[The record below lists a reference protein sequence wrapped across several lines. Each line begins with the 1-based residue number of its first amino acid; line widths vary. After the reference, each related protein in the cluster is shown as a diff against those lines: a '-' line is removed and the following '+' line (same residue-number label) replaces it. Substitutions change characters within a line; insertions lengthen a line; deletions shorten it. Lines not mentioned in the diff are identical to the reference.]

1 MSENKVFLPRRISKT
16 LREIYRRRITVVC
29 APDGTGKTTLL
40 REFTRRARPEGISL
54 RIIRSAKSSGECFA
68 QISGLITG
76 EELDEPL
83 TDREFAALNTRFS
96 AAAPKKPL
104 VIIVDCAAACQ
115 TLFGN
120 LRTAQLLSQCS
131 CARFVFVCASIKPG
145 YRLLAKSMDILIIE
159 REQLCMSINETA
171 EFIERCGVSA
181 SPAEVYAASGGG
193 FLNARLCLILA
204 RQGQEFANLT
214 TEGRIIRALF
224 GNVQRPSPDSLWL
237 QGALIAAATY
247 PVQSEQFC
255 RDLRSFR
262 PITEFF
268 GAELFTPENILNE
281 IAKLNEIVPLAEI
294 NRRSREIKIHP
305 LLMHAAYT
313 LFFQF
318 PENVRHDM
326 RICFAREYLRRGQHF
341 FSFCEYFLAGE
352 YELAAGVRVRETI
365 SYSMLVRSSHLL
377 QRFVTGCPLDCKPI
391 IPRLLRITALLMHT
405 DAKPLLAGKFPEI
418 TTHIAASPDYDS
430 AERRV
435 LISYAHALRTNEN
448 FYVLDKM
455 GESIKRAYDL
465 FKSGQRYDS
474 PSFPWTLYSPSV
486 FCLLHRRGYSL
497 QTENDQFIRYQ
508 HMYTEMLGHGRYAQL
523 VFTGEMHYFQGDL
536 SGGLERLSAAVSL
549 CSGGND
555 AAMKLAALFSAAKC
569 CLYLGEYLRF
579 FDLLEE
585 IHSIERSHIEQENG
599 DCAKLCLGM
608 LRAMRGGGIE
618 DMWFALT
625 AEENDIIYN
634 RYTAPYFAMT
644 RAFSMLARGENDKLA
659 DCCEDYIRLAE
670 AAGNEA
676 AGIKLRLYG
685 AQAFLALGDHDT
697 AIRLF
702 SEALVSARE
711 NSTPTVPAEF
721 FAVYPDIFTQL
732 YPLVSEPLRADID
745 RISEMGAQL
754 RRGVEAVRTYEITY
768 LYNTRLENYAEH
780 YLVPLNRLMDST
792 DELRRSLGLTRAAYS
807 YAIMAASGV
816 SNAEISNLFGVS
828 KDSIKSS
835 LKRTCAAVGAKNRR
849 ELIGKIPT
857 MK

>member
-16 LREIYRRRITVVC
+16 LREIYRRRVTVVC

-120 LRTAQLLSQCS
+120 LRTAKLLSQCG

-159 REQLCMSINETA
+159 REQLCMNINETA
-171 EFIERCGVSA
+171 EFIERCGVYA

-193 FLNARLCLILA
+193 FLSARLCLILA

-224 GNVQRPSPDSLWL
+224 GNVQRPSPDSLRL

-326 RICFAREYLRRGQHF
+326 RICFARE
-341 FSFCEYFLAGE
+341 
-352 YELAAGVRVRETI
+352 
-365 SYSMLVRSSHLL
+365 
-377 QRFVTGCPLDCKPI
+377 
-391 IPRLLRITALLMHT
+391 
-405 DAKPLLAGKFPEI
+405 
-418 TTHIAASPDYDS
+418 
-430 AERRV
+430 
-435 LISYAHALRTNEN
+435 
-448 FYVLDKM
+448 
-455 GESIKRAYDL
+455 
-465 FKSGQRYDS
+465 
-474 PSFPWTLYSPSV
+474 
-486 FCLLHRRGYSL
+486 
-497 QTENDQFIRYQ
+497 
-508 HMYTEMLGHGRYAQL
+508 
-523 VFTGEMHYFQGDL
+523 
-536 SGGLERLSAAVSL
+536 
-549 CSGGND
+549 
-555 AAMKLAALFSAAKC
+555 
-569 CLYLGEYLRF
+569 
-579 FDLLEE
+579 
-585 IHSIERSHIEQENG
+585 
-599 DCAKLCLGM
+599 
-608 LRAMRGGGIE
+608 
-618 DMWFALT
+618 
-625 AEENDIIYN
+625 
-634 RYTAPYFAMT
+634 
-644 RAFSMLARGENDKLA
+644 
-659 DCCEDYIRLAE
+659 
-670 AAGNEA
+670 
-676 AGIKLRLYG
+676 
-685 AQAFLALGDHDT
+685 
-697 AIRLF
+697 
-702 SEALVSARE
+702 
-711 NSTPTVPAEF
+711 
-721 FAVYPDIFTQL
+721 
-732 YPLVSEPLRADID
+732 
-745 RISEMGAQL
+745 
-754 RRGVEAVRTYEITY
+754 
-768 LYNTRLENYAEH
+768 
-780 YLVPLNRLMDST
+780 
-792 DELRRSLGLTRAAYS
+792 
-807 YAIMAASGV
+807 
-816 SNAEISNLFGVS
+816 
-828 KDSIKSS
+828 
-835 LKRTCAAVGAKNRR
+835 
-849 ELIGKIPT
+849 
-857 MK
+857 